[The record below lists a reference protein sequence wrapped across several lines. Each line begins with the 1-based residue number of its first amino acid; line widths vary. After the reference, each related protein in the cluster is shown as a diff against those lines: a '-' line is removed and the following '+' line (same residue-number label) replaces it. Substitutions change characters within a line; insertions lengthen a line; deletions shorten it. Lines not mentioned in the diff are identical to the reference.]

1 MTCCLITFFQATLP
15 YRPYFYVL
23 TKKGCEREVASFFTK
38 KFTGK
43 IASVETVGKEDLEL
57 VRPKFK
63 KIALFYHPAISWV
76 KAFRIYPEFRISRL
90 TFHRKSAAASKS

>member
-1 MTCCLITFFQATLP
+1 MLFDHFFQATLP

-57 VRPKFK
+57 VRPK
-63 KIALFYHPAISWV
+63 
-76 KAFRIYPEFRISRL
+76 
-90 TFHRKSAAASKS
+90 